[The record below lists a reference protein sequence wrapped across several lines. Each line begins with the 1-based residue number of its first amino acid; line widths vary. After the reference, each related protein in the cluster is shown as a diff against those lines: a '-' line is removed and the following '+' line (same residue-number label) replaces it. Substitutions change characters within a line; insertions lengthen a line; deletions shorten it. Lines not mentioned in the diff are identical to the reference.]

1 MLNRQHLAKILTS
14 LKKNMLTN
22 FAFIDAFTQKVFIE
36 QFGSQAIADC
46 PEIRENLMLLSALV
60 INKDLN
66 YLGLRL
72 AGENYSQQDL
82 ESSMDTEIDSAKTDF
97 SKTDKQIILQS
108 PSLELADYQEQ
119 LVSELQD
126 REISTVFVYGVP
138 MQACI
143 DLCIALKQELTTVWL
158 VQDAT
163 KSYKANER
171 QQAKDLREHGIKLIT
186 VRNLEQY
193 LEL

>member
-1 MLNRQHLAKILTS
+1 MLNRQYIAKILTS

-22 FAFIDAFTQKVFIE
+22 FGFIDAFTQKIFVE

-97 SKTDKQIILQS
+97 SKTDI
-108 PSLELADYQEQ
+108 
-119 LVSELQD
+119 
-126 REISTVFVYGVP
+126 
-138 MQACI
+138 
-143 DLCIALKQELTTVWL
+143 
-158 VQDAT
+158 
-163 KSYKANER
+163 
-171 QQAKDLREHGIKLIT
+171 
-186 VRNLEQY
+186 VRHHINGY
-193 LEL
+193 HRPPIVINI

>member
-1 MLNRQHLAKILTS
+1 
-14 LKKNMLTN
+14 
-22 FAFIDAFTQKVFIE
+22 
-36 QFGSQAIADC
+36 
-46 PEIRENLMLLSALV
+46 
-60 INKDLN
+60 
-66 YLGLRL
+66 
-72 AGENYSQQDL
+72 
-82 ESSMDTEIDSAKTDF
+82 MDTEIDSAKTDF
-97 SKTDKQIILQS
+97 SSADKQIILQS
-108 PSLELADYQEQ
+108 PSLELADYQAQ
-119 LVSELQD
+119 LITELQS

-143 DLCIALKQELTTVWL
+143 DLCIALNQDLDKVWL